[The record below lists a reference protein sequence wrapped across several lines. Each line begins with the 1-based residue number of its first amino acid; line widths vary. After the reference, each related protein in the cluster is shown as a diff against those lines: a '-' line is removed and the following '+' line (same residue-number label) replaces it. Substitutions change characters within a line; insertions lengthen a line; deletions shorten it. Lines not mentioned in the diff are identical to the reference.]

1 MKMRVER
8 TYTMRSG
15 LTEGLKQ
22 RGGLRLG
29 VRQLTGRW
37 SPERQQEER
46 FLKRLPITGTVYD
59 IGGFEGMHTIF
70 FASRVAP
77 DGRVVTFKPVPEN
90 VAKIRANVAVN
101 GLENVE
107 VRQVGVADAPGE
119 RTFHLI
125 AGETSRTSADP
136 AIGHSLD
143 AEGAEA
149 LNMTVTSID
158 AEVAAGTPAPDFVKI
173 DVEGLELDVLRG
185 MTNTIGAC
193 RPRLFIEL
201 HGMGSEDNRANAVRV
216 CALLL
221 QHQYDVVH
229 AETGSRISAAD
240 STPFE
245 GHLYCT

>member
-1 MKMRVER
+1 
-8 TYTMRSG
+8 MRSG

-77 DGRVVTFKPVPEN
+77 TGRVITFEPVPEN

-107 VRQVGVADAPGE
+107 VRQVGVADAPGV
-119 RTFHLI
+119 RTFHVMD
-125 AGETSRTSADP
+125 GETSRTSADP
-136 AIGHSLD
+136 AIAHTLD
-143 AEGAEA
+143 VEGAEA
-149 LNMTVTSID
+149 LDMTVTSID
-158 AEVAAGTPAPDFVKI
+158 AEVAAGTTPPDFVKI
-173 DVEGLELDVLRG
+173 DVEGLELDVLEG
-185 MTNTIGAC
+185 MHDTLRTW

-201 HGMGSEDNRANAVRV
+201 HGIGSDGKRANAARV
-216 CALLL
+216 CSFLLE
-221 QHQYDVVH
+221 HQYDVMHV
-229 AETGSRISAAD
+229 ESNSPVPAAD
-240 STPFE
+240 EAPLE
-245 GHLYCT
+245 GHLFCT